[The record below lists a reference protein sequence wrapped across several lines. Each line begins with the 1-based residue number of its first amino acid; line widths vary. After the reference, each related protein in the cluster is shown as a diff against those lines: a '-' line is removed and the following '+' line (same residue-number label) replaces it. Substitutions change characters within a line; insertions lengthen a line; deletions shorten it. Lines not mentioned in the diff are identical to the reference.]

1 MIQIN
6 ADDVLHGLALNA
18 SAALFQP
25 RNVYCGF
32 FIRVSDVK
40 KACIRCHVLL
50 PQLLQFLLV
59 LPAVQIVELFWP
71 AAADLT

>member
-18 SAALFQP
+18 CATALLQPGKVCGLAVSAC
-25 RNVYCGF
+25 N
-32 FIRVSDVK
+32 VK
-40 KACIRCHVLL
+40 KTSVRCHVLL

-59 LPAVQIVELFWP
+59 LPEVQIVELFRP
-71 AAADLT
+71 ADLA